1 MCSCIWLWGIGFPL
15 NFFLFFVVW
24 SIHSA
29 SFACVEQG
37 YGMFLFFKRN
47 AVTKNVFPVVNS
59 VLISPVVECCY
70 PIPSCQLVRP

>member
-37 YGMFLFFKRN
+37 YGMILFFKRN
-47 AVTKNVFPVVNS
+47 AVTEIC
-59 VLISPVVECCY
+59 ISC
-70 PIPSCQLVRP
+70 S